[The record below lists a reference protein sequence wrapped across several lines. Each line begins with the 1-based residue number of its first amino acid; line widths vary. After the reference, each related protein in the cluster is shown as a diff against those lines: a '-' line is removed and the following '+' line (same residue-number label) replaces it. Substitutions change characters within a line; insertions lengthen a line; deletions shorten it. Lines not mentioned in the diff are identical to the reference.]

1 MFELE
6 AFEAA
11 PAVPAMSEGWLCL
24 EPFSAQ
30 PFLQHVVGRYSCV
43 LSFYQVC
50 AAARYLN
57 CVEGNVN
64 RKS

>member
-1 MFELE
+1 MFEPE

-11 PAVPAMSEGWLCL
+11 PAVSATSEGWLCL
-24 EPFSAQ
+24 ESFSAQ

-43 LSFYQVC
+43 RSFYQVW
-50 AAARYLN
+50 AAARYLK
-57 CVEGNVN
+57 CVVN